1 MSDDG
6 LTDQERREL
15 ADRYVTTGAGRPM
28 DDKARAAVTDWL
40 ENRPN
45 YVSRKPSEPFSNAD
59 EGKVDLV
66 NNPPH
71 YNAYKGLEVIDLTE
85 QLNFNRGNTVKYVAR
100 AGLKNPDTELE
111 DLRKAAW
118 YLQREI
124 DRIQRI

>member
-1 MSDDG
+1 MSDPG
-6 LTDQERREL
+6 LTEQEL
-15 ADRYVTTGAGRPM
+15 AHRHVTTGAGRPM
-28 DDKARAAVTDWL
+28 DDKARAAVTEWL
-40 ENRPN
+40 N

-66 NNPPH
+66 NSPPH

-85 QLNFNRGNTVKYVAR
+85 QLNFNRGNVVKYVTR

-124 DRIQRI
+124 DRIQGI